1 MNYLMI
7 WRKLKQV
14 KVAGHRLIDITDRT
28 LDVVFSR
35 FGFGKIVHNKPEA
48 EALRSFVQS
57 V

>member
-14 KVAGHRLIDITDRT
+14 KVAGHRLINITDRT

-35 FGFGKIVHNKPEA
+35 FGMKLVHNNPDA
-48 EALRSFVQS
+48 EAQS
-57 V
+57 SLGVK